1 MSRQYKKYLAT
12 LLTKYFH
19 PIDNL
24 TSLNHSYLTDYQ
36 IDIVFKKTAKERKQ
50 FRNSKHKRSRTNGTG
65 DNYII
70 TFSRFIALTLG

>member
-1 MSRQYKKYLAT
+1 MHRQYKKYLVT

-36 IDIVFKKTAKERKQ
+36 IDIVFKTAKESNSVIVN
-50 FRNSKHKRSRTNGTG
+50 RNADEPMERGT
-65 DNYII
+65 I
-70 TFSRFIALTLG
+70 TS